1 VFATEDGGA
10 TWERRNRLSNA
21 EAFAHHDHPAAPRDG
36 ELGHCVH
43 NMMRAPGTSDVLYQQ
58 NHHGVWR
65 SADGGRSWD
74 DRTKG
79 LPSTFGFPIRVHPR
93 DPNTIWTLPL
103 NGDMAGRFPPDAAA
117 AVWRSRDG
125 GQSWQAMRQGL
136 PQQSCFFTVLRQ
148 AMAGDERDPAGLYF
162 GTNSG
167 SVFGSFDEGENWQE
181 IARHLPTIL
190 AVEVL
195 ERK

>member
-1 VFATEDGGA
+1 VYGQVCSAKSSAQLAPETRKQLDGSG
-10 TWERRNRLSNA
+10 RRFFRKHR
-21 EAFAHHDHPAAPRDG
+21 EMPVDDHVA
-36 ELGHCVH
+36 
-43 NMMRAPGTSDVLYQQ
+43 N
-58 NHHGVWR
+58 NI
-65 SADGGRSWD
+65 GRM
-74 DRTKG
+74 
-79 LPSTFGFPIRVHPR
+79 STFGFPIHVHPR

-136 PQQSCFFTVLRQ
+136 PQEGCFFTVLRQ
-148 AMAGDERDPAGLYF
+148 AMAGDERDPAGIYF

-167 SVFGSFDEGENWQE
+167 SVFASFDEGESWQE

-195 ERK
+195 ERR

>member
-1 VFATEDGGA
+1 
-10 TWERRNRLSNA
+10 
-21 EAFAHHDHPAAPRDG
+21 
-36 ELGHCVH
+36 
-43 NMMRAPGTSDVLYQQ
+43 M
-58 NHHGVWR
+58 
-65 SADGGRSWD
+65 
-74 DRTKG
+74 
-79 LPSTFGFPIRVHPR
+79 STFGFPIHVHPR

-103 NGDMAGRFPPDAAA
+103 NGDMSGRFPSDAAA

-136 PQQSCFFTVLRQ
+136 PQEGCFFTVLRQ
-148 AMAGDERDPAGLYF
+148 AMAGDERDPAGIYF

-167 SVFGSFDEGENWQE
+167 SVFASFDEGESWQE

-195 ERK
+195 ERR